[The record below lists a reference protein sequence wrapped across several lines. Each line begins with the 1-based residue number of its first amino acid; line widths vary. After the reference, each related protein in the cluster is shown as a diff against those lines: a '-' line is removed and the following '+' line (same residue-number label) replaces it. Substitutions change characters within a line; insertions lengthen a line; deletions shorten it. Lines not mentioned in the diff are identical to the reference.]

1 MATVS
6 SILNDSSTSSSTI
19 NTPTTKSSQHL
30 SRSLERALDEAA
42 YTCELVLNGRKLREF
57 PNYTYKTTK
66 CDLSDTITADL
77 SRNRFTEFPRVL
89 CSFFSLEYLN
99 LYDNIIKSIPEQI
112 IQIRLLKVLDLSRNQ
127 LAYIPPTLCKLSNLE
142 VLIINNNKLVS
153 LPEEIGQ
160 LEKLI
165 ELDVSSNDLTQLPYQ
180 LGTLIFLRTLQ
191 IRRNMIIELPTGFIF
206 AERLFSSTHPFIDV
220 CFHLELC
227 NLKLIHFDCSFNR
240 ITRLPLNLR
249 EMASLIELNVEN
261 NPLESPPA
269 SVCTLGLLHIMRFL
283 LVEAMKEE
291 KRRGL
296 LTEHEINSKYRNS
309 FSYQGSRHLQC
320 GAQMKKTV
328 VPSDSGYLTTESSE
342 KTVGD
347 DDSVLSMP
355 NDNSLRS
362 EPTLMLT
369 LTDEFSKVF
378 IRELARQKADYD
390 KKKCQAYQLKLHL
403 LQQLGET
410 ETQRAKTREVARKTH
425 DEKLAKMEKQR
436 EDARRKMENSR
447 NIQLFNFSS
456 KQRSW
461 PSSTLNRQVSNVESS
476 ISGTIINDNSE
487 NYKSYQR
494 SLSVDDST
502 VDDLLLRK
510 NRAVSVEPTLNRGN
524 NDIKIKN
531 GHNHHYLHH
540 QRSSPNGSIHSNDN
554 TVKMNRQFT
563 SSETIDES
571 ITISES
577 IIMNQIPNYDRK
589 DDLPYNHFEESRLAK
604 LRYFDNG
611 EINSNRTIL
620 SFNSQSKGSSFK
632 NGQNAQLSSDDPAF
646 AMRRHLLH
654 TNEDH
659 LQIEQLKKTIE
670 ERLKVTLPDDIGYA
684 LNDGVVLCHFIN
696 QIRARSVQSI
706 HVPSQ
711 AVPKLSS
718 AKCRRNVENF
728 IDASRRIGVPE
739 VDLCTADD
747 IIEEKHTTI
756 MSFTHDLKLPTYE
769 ELECPVVNVSS
780 PALRAGSFH
789 LAKYCDL
796 QFKEFM
802 LCRQEEQDPRKCIKE
817 GKEVSLCSID
827 FFRKVRDTCNDTFTT
842 FWTCLDNAR
851 DGEMSFNSCKQE
863 QRAFSQCAKD
873 KINIERPEPG
883 YFSMVRMHD
892 TKRPIPSDPFRI
904 GSLERHPPKLEV
916 PNPPSI
922 AQADEYPEARTGMKF
937 GHRKPWMF
945 EGKLWD

>member
-19 NTPTTKSSQHL
+19 NTHTTKSSQHL

-180 LGTLIFLRTLQ
+180 IGTLIFLRTLQ
-191 IRRNMIIELPTGFIF
+191 IRRNMIIELPT
-206 AERLFSSTHPFIDV
+206 
-220 CFHLELC
+220 ELC

-249 EMASLIELNVEN
+249 EMVSLIELNVEN

-269 SVCTLGLLHIMRFL
+269 SVCTLGLLHVMRFL

-320 GAQMKKTV
+320 GTQMKKTV

-342 KTVGD
+342 KTIGD

-369 LTDEFSKVF
+369 LADEFSK
-378 IRELARQKADYD
+378 ELARQKADYD

-410 ETQRAKTREVARKTH
+410 ETQRAKTREVARRTH

-461 PSSTLNRQVSNVESS
+461 PSSTLNRQLSNVESS

-510 NRAVSVEPTLNRGN
+510 NRAVSVEPTLNRVN

-540 QRSSPNGSIHSNDN
+540 QRSSPNGSIRSNDN
-554 TVKMNRQFT
+554 TVKVNRQFT
-563 SSETIDES
+563 SSDTIDES
-571 ITISES
+571 ITISQS
-577 IIMNQIPNYDRK
+577 IVMNQMPNNDRK
-589 DDLPYNHFEESRLAK
+589 DDIPYNHFEESRLAK

-611 EINSNRTIL
+611 ETDSNRTIL

-632 NGQNAQLSSDDPAF
+632 NGQNVQSSLDDPAF
-646 AMRRHLLH
+646 TMRHHLLH
-654 TNEDH
+654 PNEDH

-739 VDLCTADD
+739 VDLCTAED

-756 MSFTHDLKLPTYE
+756 MSFTQELKLPTYE
-769 ELECPVVNVSS
+769 ELECPVINVSS

-842 FWTCLDNAR
+842 FWTCLDNGP

-863 QRAFSQCAKD
+863 QRAFAQCAKD
-873 KINIERPEPG
+873 KMNVERPEPG

-892 TKRPIPSDPFRI
+892 SKRPIPSDPFRI

-916 PNPPSI
+916 PDPPTI
-922 AQADEYPEARTGMKF
+922 AQADEYPEARIGMKF

-945 EGKLWD
+945 EAKLWD

>member
-1 MATVS
+1 MTV
-6 SILNDSSTSSSTI
+6 
-19 NTPTTKSSQHL
+19 
-30 SRSLERALDEAA
+30 
-42 YTCELVLNGRKLREF
+42 EL
-57 PNYTYKTTK
+57 
-66 CDLSDTITADL
+66 I
-77 SRNRFTEFPRVL
+77 
-89 CSFFSLEYLN
+89 
-99 LYDNIIKSIPEQI
+99 
-112 IQIRLLKVLDLSRNQ
+112 
-127 LAYIPPTLCKLSNLE
+127 
-142 VLIINNNKLVS
+142 
-153 LPEEIGQ
+153 
-160 LEKLI
+160 
-165 ELDVSSNDLTQLPYQ
+165 DVSSNDLTQLPYQ

-191 IRRNMIIELPTGFIF
+191 IRRNMIIELPT
-206 AERLFSSTHPFIDV
+206 
-220 CFHLELC
+220 ELC

-476 ISGTIINDNSE
+476 IS
-487 NYKSYQR
+487 
-494 SLSVDDST
+494 DDST

-739 VDLCTADD
+739 SCLVKLTD
-747 IIEEKHTTI
+747 IILPNDRLNSKQIQQLGLHRLFLTI
-756 MSFTHDLKLPTYE
+756 NYLKLI
-769 ELECPVVNVSS
+769 ELN
-780 PALRAGSFH
+780 
-789 LAKYCDL
+789 
-796 QFKEFM
+796 
-802 LCRQEEQDPRKCIKE
+802 
-817 GKEVSLCSID
+817 
-827 FFRKVRDTCNDTFTT
+827 
-842 FWTCLDNAR
+842 
-851 DGEMSFNSCKQE
+851 KQE
-863 QRAFSQCAKD
+863 QCENKFYSTID
-873 KINIERPEPG
+873 KTIANLLIVFLG
-883 YFSMVRMHD
+883 
-892 TKRPIPSDPFRI
+892 
-904 GSLERHPPKLEV
+904 L
-916 PNPPSI
+916 SI
-922 AQADEYPEARTGMKF
+922 FLFTYY
-937 GHRKPWMF
+937 H
-945 EGKLWD
+945 

>member
-191 IRRNMIIELPTGFIF
+191 IRRNMIIELPT
-206 AERLFSSTHPFIDV
+206 
-220 CFHLELC
+220 ELC

-369 LTDEFSKVF
+369 LTDEFSK
-378 IRELARQKADYD
+378 ELARQKADYD

-563 SSETIDES
+563 SSDTIDES

>member
-19 NTPTTKSSQHL
+19 NTHTTKSSQHL

-180 LGTLIFLRTLQ
+180 IGTLIFLRTLQ
-191 IRRNMIIELPTGFIF
+191 IRRNMIIELPT
-206 AERLFSSTHPFIDV
+206 
-220 CFHLELC
+220 ELC

-249 EMASLIELNVEN
+249 EMVSLIELNVEN

-269 SVCTLGLLHIMRFL
+269 SVCTLGLLHVMRFL

-320 GAQMKKTV
+320 GTQMKKTV

-342 KTVGD
+342 KTIGD

-369 LTDEFSKVF
+369 LADEFSK
-378 IRELARQKADYD
+378 ELARQKADYD

-410 ETQRAKTREVARKTH
+410 ETQRAKTREVARRTH

-461 PSSTLNRQVSNVESS
+461 PSSTLNRQLSNVESS

-510 NRAVSVEPTLNRGN
+510 NRAVSVEPTLNRVN

-540 QRSSPNGSIHSNDN
+540 QRSSPNGSIRSNDN
-554 TVKMNRQFT
+554 TVKVNRQFT
-563 SSETIDES
+563 SSDTIDES
-571 ITISES
+571 ITISQS
-577 IIMNQIPNYDRK
+577 IVMNQMPNNDRK
-589 DDLPYNHFEESRLAK
+589 DDIPYNHFEESRLAK

-611 EINSNRTIL
+611 ETDSNRTIL

-632 NGQNAQLSSDDPAF
+632 NGQNVQSSLDDPAF
-646 AMRRHLLH
+646 TMRHHLLH
-654 TNEDH
+654 PNEDH

-739 VDLCTADD
+739 SCLVKLTD
-747 IIEEKHTTI
+747 IILPNDRLNSKQIQQLGLYRLFLTI
-756 MSFTHDLKLPTYE
+756 NYLKLI
-769 ELECPVVNVSS
+769 ELNE
-780 PALRAGSFH
+780 
-789 LAKYCDL
+789 
-796 QFKEFM
+796 
-802 LCRQEEQDPRKCIKE
+802 
-817 GKEVSLCSID
+817 
-827 FFRKVRDTCNDTFTT
+827 
-842 FWTCLDNAR
+842 
-851 DGEMSFNSCKQE
+851 QE
-863 QRAFSQCAKD
+863 QCKNKLYSTID
-873 KINIERPEPG
+873 KTIANLLIVFLG
-883 YFSMVRMHD
+883 
-892 TKRPIPSDPFRI
+892 
-904 GSLERHPPKLEV
+904 L
-916 PNPPSI
+916 SI
-922 AQADEYPEARTGMKF
+922 FLFTYY
-937 GHRKPWMF
+937 H
-945 EGKLWD
+945 

>member
-1 MATVS
+1 MTV
-6 SILNDSSTSSSTI
+6 
-19 NTPTTKSSQHL
+19 
-30 SRSLERALDEAA
+30 
-42 YTCELVLNGRKLREF
+42 EL
-57 PNYTYKTTK
+57 
-66 CDLSDTITADL
+66 I
-77 SRNRFTEFPRVL
+77 
-89 CSFFSLEYLN
+89 
-99 LYDNIIKSIPEQI
+99 
-112 IQIRLLKVLDLSRNQ
+112 
-127 LAYIPPTLCKLSNLE
+127 
-142 VLIINNNKLVS
+142 
-153 LPEEIGQ
+153 
-160 LEKLI
+160 
-165 ELDVSSNDLTQLPYQ
+165 DVSSNDLTQLPYQ

-191 IRRNMIIELPTGFIF
+191 IRRNMIIELPT
-206 AERLFSSTHPFIDV
+206 
-220 CFHLELC
+220 ELC

-476 ISGTIINDNSE
+476 IS
-487 NYKSYQR
+487 
-494 SLSVDDST
+494 VDDST

-739 VDLCTADD
+739 SCLVKLTD
-747 IIEEKHTTI
+747 IILPNDRLNSKQIQQLGLHRLFLTI
-756 MSFTHDLKLPTYE
+756 NYLKLI
-769 ELECPVVNVSS
+769 ELN
-780 PALRAGSFH
+780 
-789 LAKYCDL
+789 
-796 QFKEFM
+796 
-802 LCRQEEQDPRKCIKE
+802 
-817 GKEVSLCSID
+817 
-827 FFRKVRDTCNDTFTT
+827 
-842 FWTCLDNAR
+842 
-851 DGEMSFNSCKQE
+851 KQE
-863 QRAFSQCAKD
+863 QCENKFYSTID
-873 KINIERPEPG
+873 KTIANLLIVFLG
-883 YFSMVRMHD
+883 
-892 TKRPIPSDPFRI
+892 
-904 GSLERHPPKLEV
+904 L
-916 PNPPSI
+916 SI
-922 AQADEYPEARTGMKF
+922 FLFTYY
-937 GHRKPWMF
+937 H
-945 EGKLWD
+945 

>member
-191 IRRNMIIELPTGFIF
+191 IRRNMIIELPT
-206 AERLFSSTHPFIDV
+206 
-220 CFHLELC
+220 ELC

-369 LTDEFSKVF
+369 LTDEFSK
-378 IRELARQKADYD
+378 ELARQKADYD

-563 SSETIDES
+563 SSDTIDES

-611 EINSNRTIL
+611 EISSNRTIL

>member
-19 NTPTTKSSQHL
+19 NTHTTKSSQHL

-180 LGTLIFLRTLQ
+180 IGTLIFLRTLQ
-191 IRRNMIIELPTGFIF
+191 IRRNMIIELPT
-206 AERLFSSTHPFIDV
+206 
-220 CFHLELC
+220 ELC

-249 EMASLIELNVEN
+249 EMVSLIELNVEN

-269 SVCTLGLLHIMRFL
+269 SVCTLGLLHVMRFL

-320 GAQMKKTV
+320 GTQMKKTV

-342 KTVGD
+342 KTIGD

-369 LTDEFSKVF
+369 LADEFSK
-378 IRELARQKADYD
+378 ELARQKADYD

-410 ETQRAKTREVARKTH
+410 ETQRAKTREVARRTH

-461 PSSTLNRQVSNVESS
+461 PSSTLNRQLSNVESS

-510 NRAVSVEPTLNRGN
+510 NRAVSVEPTLNRVN

-540 QRSSPNGSIHSNDN
+540 QRSSPNGSIRSNDN
-554 TVKMNRQFT
+554 TVKVNRQFT
-563 SSETIDES
+563 SSDTIDES
-571 ITISES
+571 ITISQS
-577 IIMNQIPNYDRK
+577 IVMNQMPNNDRK
-589 DDLPYNHFEESRLAK
+589 DDIPYNHFEESRLAK

-611 EINSNRTIL
+611 ETDSNRTIL

-632 NGQNAQLSSDDPAF
+632 NGQNVQSSLDDPAF
-646 AMRRHLLH
+646 TMRHHLLH
-654 TNEDH
+654 PNEDH

-739 VDLCTADD
+739 
-747 IIEEKHTTI
+747 TI
-756 MSFTHDLKLPTYE
+756 MSFTQELKLPTYE
-769 ELECPVVNVSS
+769 ELECPVINVSS

-842 FWTCLDNAR
+842 FWTCLDNGP

-863 QRAFSQCAKD
+863 QRAFAQCAKD
-873 KINIERPEPG
+873 KMNVERPEPG

-892 TKRPIPSDPFRI
+892 SKRPIPSDPFRI

-916 PNPPSI
+916 PDPPTI
-922 AQADEYPEARTGMKF
+922 AQADEYPEARIGMKF

-945 EGKLWD
+945 EAKLWD

>member
-1 MATVS
+1 MTV
-6 SILNDSSTSSSTI
+6 
-19 NTPTTKSSQHL
+19 
-30 SRSLERALDEAA
+30 
-42 YTCELVLNGRKLREF
+42 EL
-57 PNYTYKTTK
+57 
-66 CDLSDTITADL
+66 I
-77 SRNRFTEFPRVL
+77 
-89 CSFFSLEYLN
+89 
-99 LYDNIIKSIPEQI
+99 
-112 IQIRLLKVLDLSRNQ
+112 
-127 LAYIPPTLCKLSNLE
+127 
-142 VLIINNNKLVS
+142 
-153 LPEEIGQ
+153 
-160 LEKLI
+160 
-165 ELDVSSNDLTQLPYQ
+165 DVSSNDLTQLPYQ

-191 IRRNMIIELPTGFIF
+191 IRRNMIIELPT
-206 AERLFSSTHPFIDV
+206 
-220 CFHLELC
+220 ELC

-476 ISGTIINDNSE
+476 IS
-487 NYKSYQR
+487 
-494 SLSVDDST
+494 VDDST

-563 SSETIDES
+563 SSDTIDES

-611 EINSNRTIL
+611 EISSNRTIL

-739 VDLCTADD
+739 SCLVKLTD
-747 IIEEKHTTI
+747 IILPNDRLNSKQIQQLGLHRLFLTI
-756 MSFTHDLKLPTYE
+756 NYLKLI
-769 ELECPVVNVSS
+769 ELN
-780 PALRAGSFH
+780 
-789 LAKYCDL
+789 
-796 QFKEFM
+796 
-802 LCRQEEQDPRKCIKE
+802 
-817 GKEVSLCSID
+817 
-827 FFRKVRDTCNDTFTT
+827 
-842 FWTCLDNAR
+842 
-851 DGEMSFNSCKQE
+851 KQE
-863 QRAFSQCAKD
+863 QCENKFYSTID
-873 KINIERPEPG
+873 KTIANLLIVFLG
-883 YFSMVRMHD
+883 
-892 TKRPIPSDPFRI
+892 
-904 GSLERHPPKLEV
+904 L
-916 PNPPSI
+916 SI
-922 AQADEYPEARTGMKF
+922 FLFTYY
-937 GHRKPWMF
+937 H
-945 EGKLWD
+945 

>member
-1 MATVS
+1 MTV
-6 SILNDSSTSSSTI
+6 
-19 NTPTTKSSQHL
+19 
-30 SRSLERALDEAA
+30 
-42 YTCELVLNGRKLREF
+42 EL
-57 PNYTYKTTK
+57 
-66 CDLSDTITADL
+66 I
-77 SRNRFTEFPRVL
+77 
-89 CSFFSLEYLN
+89 
-99 LYDNIIKSIPEQI
+99 
-112 IQIRLLKVLDLSRNQ
+112 
-127 LAYIPPTLCKLSNLE
+127 
-142 VLIINNNKLVS
+142 
-153 LPEEIGQ
+153 
-160 LEKLI
+160 
-165 ELDVSSNDLTQLPYQ
+165 DVSSNDLTQLPYQ

-191 IRRNMIIELPTGFIF
+191 IRRNMIIELPT
-206 AERLFSSTHPFIDV
+206 
-220 CFHLELC
+220 ELC

-476 ISGTIINDNSE
+476 IS
-487 NYKSYQR
+487 
-494 SLSVDDST
+494 DDST

-563 SSETIDES
+563 SSDTIDES

-611 EINSNRTIL
+611 EISSNRTIL

-739 VDLCTADD
+739 SCLVKLTD
-747 IIEEKHTTI
+747 IILPNDRLNSKQIQQLGLHRLFLTI
-756 MSFTHDLKLPTYE
+756 NYLKLI
-769 ELECPVVNVSS
+769 ELN
-780 PALRAGSFH
+780 
-789 LAKYCDL
+789 
-796 QFKEFM
+796 
-802 LCRQEEQDPRKCIKE
+802 
-817 GKEVSLCSID
+817 
-827 FFRKVRDTCNDTFTT
+827 
-842 FWTCLDNAR
+842 
-851 DGEMSFNSCKQE
+851 KQE
-863 QRAFSQCAKD
+863 QCENKFYSTID
-873 KINIERPEPG
+873 KTIANLLIVFLG
-883 YFSMVRMHD
+883 
-892 TKRPIPSDPFRI
+892 
-904 GSLERHPPKLEV
+904 L
-916 PNPPSI
+916 SI
-922 AQADEYPEARTGMKF
+922 FLFTYY
-937 GHRKPWMF
+937 H
-945 EGKLWD
+945 

>member
-191 IRRNMIIELPTGFIF
+191 IRRNMIIELPT
-206 AERLFSSTHPFIDV
+206 
-220 CFHLELC
+220 ELC

-369 LTDEFSKVF
+369 LTDEFSK
-378 IRELARQKADYD
+378 ELARQKADYD